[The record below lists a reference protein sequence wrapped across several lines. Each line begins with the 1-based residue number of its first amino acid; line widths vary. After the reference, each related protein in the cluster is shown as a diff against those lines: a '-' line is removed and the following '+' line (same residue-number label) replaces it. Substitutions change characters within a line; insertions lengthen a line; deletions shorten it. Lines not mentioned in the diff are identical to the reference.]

1 MPHVRANGINIYY
14 ESQGEGEPLLLIAG
28 LGATHHLWELQV
40 PSFARWFRVLTF
52 DNRGAG
58 DSDKPP
64 QPYSIALFADDTAAL
79 MDALGIERA
88 HVYGQS
94 MGGII
99 AQEFALRHPQ
109 RLRCLVLGCTTFGG
123 PNSVLPSPQAAALL
137 SGMPNLG
144 RRSADLAAPAE
155 QAVDRVLELFYSPR
169 YRREHA
175 EEARRRIQSYF
186 PLRTPPD
193 AYARQLVACLT
204 FDAYDRLPQ
213 IAAPTLVINGAGDA
227 LIPPENSRIIA
238 QRIPG
243 AELVLFPEAGHLYFH
258 EMPEEADAAVAGFLR
273 RRG

>member
-1 MPHVRANGINIYY
+1 MPYVQANGINIYY

-28 LGATHHLWELQV
+28 LGATHELWELQV
-40 PSFARWFRVLTF
+40 PSFARWYRVVTF

-58 DSDKPP
+58 DSDKP
-64 QPYSIALFADDTAAL
+64 QEPYSIALFADDTAAL

-109 RLRCLVLGCTTFGG
+109 RVRCLVLGCTTFGG
-123 PNSVLPSPQAAALL
+123 PNSVLPSPEAAAVL
-137 SGMPNLG
+137 SGMPNL
-144 RRSADLAAPAE
+144 PEE
-155 QAVDRVLELFYSPR
+155 QAVDRVLEVFYSRR

-175 EEARRRIQSYF
+175 EEARQRIQNYF

-193 AYARQLVACLT
+193 AYARQLMACLT
-204 FDAYDRLPQ
+204 FDAYERLPQ
-213 IAAPTLVINGAGDA
+213 IAAPTLVINGVEDVLLPA
-227 LIPPENSRIIA
+227 ENSRIMA

-258 EMPEEADAAVAGFLR
+258 EVPEEADAAVADFLR
-273 RRG
+273 RRR

>member
-1 MPHVRANGINIYY
+1 MPHVRANGISIYY
-14 ESQGEGEPLLLIAG
+14 ESQGEGEPLFLIAG
-28 LGATHHLWELQV
+28 LGATHELWELQV
-40 PSFARWFRVLTF
+40 PSFARRYRVVTF

-58 DSDKPP
+58 DSDKPHD
-64 QPYSIALFADDTAAL
+64 PYSIALFADDTAAL

-99 AQEFALRHPQ
+99 AQEFALRHPE

-123 PNSVLPSPQAAALL
+123 PNSVLPSPEAAAVL
-137 SGMPNLG
+137 SGMPNL
-144 RRSADLAAPAE
+144 PEE
-155 QAVDRVLELFYSPR
+155 QAVDRVLEVFYSLR
-169 YRREHA
+169 YRRDHA
-175 EEARRRIQSYF
+175 EEARQRIQSYF

-193 AYARQLVACLT
+193 AYARQLMACLT
-204 FDAYDRLPQ
+204 FDAYERLPQ
-213 IAAPTLVINGAGDA
+213 IAAPTLVMNGAEDTLLPA
-227 LIPPENSRIIA
+227 ENSRIIA

-258 EMPEEADAAVAGFLR
+258 ELPEEADAAVFDFLR

>member
-1 MPHVRANGINIYY
+1 MPHVQANGINIYY
-14 ESQGEGEPLLLIAG
+14 ESQGEGEPLFLIAG

-40 PSFARWFRVLTF
+40 PSFARWYRVVTF

-58 DSDKPP
+58 DSGKPP
-64 QPYSIALFADDTAAL
+64 EPYSIGLFADDTAAL

-109 RLRCLVLGCTTFGG
+109 RLRGLVLGCTTFGG

-137 SGMPNLG
+137 SGMPNL
-144 RRSADLAAPAE
+144 PPE
-155 QAVDRVLELFYSPR
+155 QAVERVKELFYSPR
-169 YRREHA
+169 FRREHA
-175 EEARRRIQSYF
+175 DEARKRIQSYF

-204 FDAYDRLPQ
+204 FDAYERLPQ
-213 IAAPTLVINGAGDA
+213 VAAPTLVINGAEDA
-227 LIPPENSRIIA
+227 LIPPENSRILA

-243 AELVLFPEAGHLYFH
+243 AELVLFPEAGHLFFH
-258 EMPEEADAAVAGFLR
+258 EVPEEADAAVADFLR